1 MCWVRGCHEPQRTAP
16 RIAAGNRQLPDNGF
30 VMSPNARRAAKHA
43 LLGGGGLLGIGAASV
58 GVLAVQARRVK
69 RVIGP
74 RRSVPPY
81 QDGRYG
87 RRSGTSI
94 RLAILG
100 DSVAAGLGAETA
112 GQALGGML
120 AADLAAASGRGVVLI
135 NHAVV
140 GATSA
145 DLALQVTRAL
155 SVPPHLVVLIVGAN
169 DITQWT
175 RIQVACAHLS
185 DAVTRLRASGSQV
198 IVGTCPDLGTV
209 RPVGPPLK
217 WVARTR
223 SRSLAAAQAVAVT
236 AAGGLPIPLGALLG
250 PEFEANPDALF
261 APDRYHPSPLGH
273 ARLSAVIIP
282 VARQAL
288 GLSARRPHWR
298 VSDVRVLPAVSR

>member
-1 MCWVRGCHEPQRTAP
+1 M
-16 RIAAGNRQLPDNGF
+16 L
-30 VMSPNARRAAKHA
+30 S
-43 LLGGGGLLGIGAASV
+43 GGGLLGIAAASV
-58 GVLAVQARRVK
+58 GLLAAQARGVR

-74 RRSVPPY
+74 RRTVPPY

-112 GQALGGML
+112 TQALGGML
-120 AADLAAASGRGVVLI
+120 ACDLATASGRGVVLI

-145 DLALQVTRAL
+145 DLAVQVTRAL

-175 RIQVACAHLS
+175 RISVACAHLR
-185 DAVTRLRASGSQV
+185 DAVTRLRAAGAQV

-217 WVARTR
+217 WVARKR
-223 SRSLAAAQAVAVT
+223 SRSLAAAQAAIVT
-236 AAGGLPIPLGALLG
+236 ASGGFPIPLGALLG

-261 APDRYHPSPLGH
+261 APDRYHPSPLGY
-273 ARLSAVIIP
+273 ARLSAVVIP

-288 GLSARRPHWR
+288 GLPARLPHWR
-298 VSDVRVLPAVSR
+298 VLDVHALDGRARGRRALDDHSQPGESRTGRSAPTVRRDGHNT